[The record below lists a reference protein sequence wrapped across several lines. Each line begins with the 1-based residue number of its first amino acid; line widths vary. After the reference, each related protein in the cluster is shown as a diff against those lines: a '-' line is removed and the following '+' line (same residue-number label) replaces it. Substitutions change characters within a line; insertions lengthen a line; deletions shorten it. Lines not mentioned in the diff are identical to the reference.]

1 MNTEILVTMSFF
13 LIALGIS
20 STFTSLAVQA
30 LKKAF
35 GKTWEKVPT
44 NIVATV
50 VSLILAVGIS
60 FGYAILKDVV
70 IDKYFVVW
78 VIAYT
83 GCTWL
88 CAMLGYDKIK
98 QSIEQWFKK

>member
-1 MNTEILVTMSFF
+1 MNTEILVTLAFF
-13 LIALGIS
+13 LIALGVS

-35 GKTWEKVPT
+35 GKNWEKMPT

-50 VSLILAVGIS
+50 VSLIIAVGLS
-60 FGYAILKDVV
+60 FGYAILKDIV
-70 IDKYFVVW
+70 IDKYFIVW
-78 VIAYT
+78 LVAYT

-98 QSIEQWFKK
+98 QAIEQGFKK